1 VINNP
6 LRKQFEF
13 LQRFWKLGLTISMV
27 IELLPMQGSAA
38 VLGSLKAGAARVEIT
53 PDARSIP
60 RPYTSIHDPLYARA
74 IYLESG
80 DGRAIL
86 LNADVGGIASEIT
99 DKAAAEISRGLN
111 VPLAN
116 ILISATHD
124 HNAIFGGPR
133 RTDPGASS
141 RENSGSTDAFVTEL
155 ESGLVQAARQ
165 AHDRM
170 RPARIGYG
178 TGSLYLNVNRDAIDE
193 QSRLWSQEPNLDY
206 PSDKTLAVIKIESQ
220 GGELIAVY
228 MNYAMHANSLFLEG
242 MISGDFPGEAE
253 RYIEHTY
260 DDKVVALW
268 TSGAAGDQN
277 PLYLRANLKIENRR
291 VHAVMEAEHVD
302 LGSAIMNAM
311 FTGNP
316 EADKVPVDPVALEQ
330 SLQLIK
336 SMGQLTA
343 EETIRVMNHIHVVHT
358 EATVE
363 GEQQDV
369 TCPARR
375 RLDTGRE
382 GTPGQ
387 YEDSPE
393 PVHIKIGAL
402 RIGDII
408 LGSANAELYN
418 MIGQRVKAGSKF
430 HDTVMVTLT
439 NGMANSGYV
448 PTDDAF
454 GRYTFQVLGS
464 SLKPGC
470 AEPGIVNGVDNMI
483 ENLN

>member
-1 VINNP
+1 MINNP

-13 LQRFWKLGLTISMV
+13 LQRFWKVGLTISMV
-27 IELLPMQGSAA
+27 IELLPTQGPAA
-38 VLGSLKAGAARVEIT
+38 VLGSLKAGAARVDIT

-86 LNADVGGIASEIT
+86 LNADVGGIASAIT
-99 DKAAAEISRGLN
+99 DKVAAEISRGLD
-111 VPLAN
+111 VPFAN

-133 RTDPGASS
+133 RTNSGASPP
-141 RENSGSTDAFVTEL
+141 EDSGPTDAFVTEL

-165 AHDRM
+165 ARDRM

-242 MISGDFPGEAE
+242 MVSGDFPGEAE
-253 RYIEHTY
+253 RYVEHTY

-277 PLYLRANLKIENRR
+277 PLYLRANLKIENTR

-302 LGSAIMNAM
+302 LGTAIMTAM

-358 EATVE
+358 EAKIE

-382 GTPGQ
+382 GTPGH

-408 LGSANAELYN
+408 LGSANAELYS